1 MDRALK
7 IKGPFIVEGRPK
19 SGFLDPF
26 SLSCPGLTPGHVSKP
41 TFSQLSQLVT
51 HRKFASLIR
60 GFSLPA
66 EGWGVYKQFVSV
78 FQSVCPKKVL
88 KDSVSDSSD
97 SSGHTLFLD
106 EIFELDV
113 FDFENFFELELELE
127 LDLN

>member
-1 MDRALK
+1 M
-7 IKGPFIVEGRPK
+7 
-19 SGFLDPF
+19 
-26 SLSCPGLTPGHVSKP
+26 
-41 TFSQLSQLVT
+41 
-51 HRKFASLIR
+51 
-60 GFSLPA
+60 
-66 EGWGVYKQFVSV
+66 SV

-113 FDFENFFELELELE
+113 FDFENFFELEIELE